1 MTDIEAIVF
10 SKAYTIL
17 QPIISSVNNPMTIE
31 LTRKP
36 VSAESTLKVVLKII
50 IININNK

>member
-10 SKAYTIL
+10 SKAYLIL
-17 QPIISSVNNPMTIE
+17 QPIISSVNNPMIIE

-36 VSAESTLKVVLKII
+36 VSAESTLKVVLRMTT
-50 IININNK
+50 INRNNK